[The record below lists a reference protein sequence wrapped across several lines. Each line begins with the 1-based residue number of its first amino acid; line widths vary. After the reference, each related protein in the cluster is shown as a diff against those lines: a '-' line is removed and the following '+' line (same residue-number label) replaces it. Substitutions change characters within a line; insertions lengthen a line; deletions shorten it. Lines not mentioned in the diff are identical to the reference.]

1 MKVLVEVASKNID
14 SYVGC
19 CDGILLG
26 LSSYS
31 VLNAVGFTV
40 EEVSSIAKEY
50 PTLEIFVKMDKNF
63 MNNEVDSLKDVLV
76 ELDQLPIEGVFFYD
90 MAVLEIKQELSLALP
105 LVWSQTHMVSN
116 YRTCNYFLEQGVNYA
131 LLSKEITLDEI
142 EDISEKSDISTI
154 VEVVSHPSVGY
165 SRRKLVSN
173 YYQDLEEEGNSTLSI
188 LERITNQKYIVK
200 EEDAG
205 TGFLLDQVMNGTS
218 VIASLYRMNID
229 YVLLREEGISDFL
242 ELLLDTKTYVD
253 CGCKDTNYVEKYKK
267 LGDNTG
273 FFFKKTIYRVKK

>member
-1 MKVLVEVASKNID
+1 M
-14 SYVGC
+14 
-19 CDGILLG
+19 
-26 LSSYS
+26 
-31 VLNAVGFTV
+31 NAVGFTV

-63 MNNEVDSLKDVLV
+63 MNDEVDSLKDVLV

-142 EDISEKSDISTI
+142 EDISEKSNISTI

-205 TGFLLDQVMNGTS
+205 TGFLLGQVMNGTS

>member
-63 MNNEVDSLKDVLV
+63 MNDEVDSLKDVLV
-76 ELDQLPIEGVFFYD
+76 ELDQLPIGGIFFYD

>member
-63 MNNEVDSLKDVLV
+63 MNDEVDSLKDVLV

-142 EDISEKSDISTI
+142 EDISEKSNISTI

-242 ELLLDTKTYVD
+242 ELFLDTKTYVD

>member
-14 SYVGC
+14 SYVGR

-63 MNNEVDSLKDVLV
+63 MNDEVDSLKDVLV

-90 MAVLEIKQELSLALP
+90 MAVLEIKQELSLELP

-173 YYQDLEEEGNSTLSI
+173 YYRDLEEEGNSTLSI

>member
-63 MNNEVDSLKDVLV
+63 MNDEVDSLKDVLV

>member
-40 EEVSSIAKEY
+40 EEISSIAKEY

-63 MNNEVDSLKDVLV
+63 MNDEVDSLKDVLV

-142 EDISEKSDISTI
+142 EDISEKSNISTI

-205 TGFLLDQVMNGTS
+205 TGFLLGQVMNGTS

>member
-63 MNNEVDSLKDVLV
+63 MNDEVDSLKDVLV

-173 YYQDLEEEGNSTLSI
+173 YYRDLEEEGNSTLSI

-218 VIASLYRMNID
+218 VIASLYRMNVD

>member
-63 MNNEVDSLKDVLV
+63 MNDEVDSLKDVLV

-142 EDISEKSDISTI
+142 EDISEKSDIATI

>member
-40 EEVSSIAKEY
+40 EEISSIAKEY

-63 MNNEVDSLKDVLV
+63 MNDEVDSLKDVLV

>member
-63 MNNEVDSLKDVLV
+63 MNDEVDSLKDVLV
-76 ELDQLPIEGVFFYD
+76 ELNQLPIEGVFFYD

>member
-63 MNNEVDSLKDVLV
+63 MNDEVDSLKDVLV

-188 LERITNQKYIVK
+188 LERITSQKYIVK

>member
-1 MKVLVEVASKNID
+1 MQQSKTHGPTKAGFLRRT
-14 SYVGC
+14 YVFFYV
-19 CDGILLG
+19 

-63 MNNEVDSLKDVLV
+63 MNDEVDSLKDVLV

-188 LERITNQKYIVK
+188 SERITNQKYIVK

-253 CGCKDTNYVEKYKK
+253 CGCKDTNYVEKYMK

>member
-63 MNNEVDSLKDVLV
+63 MNDEVDSLKDVLV

-142 EDISEKSDISTI
+142 EDISEKSNISTI

>member
-40 EEVSSIAKEY
+40 EEISSIAKEY

-63 MNNEVDSLKDVLV
+63 MNDEVDSLKDVLV

-205 TGFLLDQVMNGTS
+205 TGFLLGQVMNGTS